1 MKLIRSLN
9 KLTLAAALLISTQL
23 AWGVAKEIV
32 IPGGAVNAGQTISFT
47 TLTGETVPAEAREED
62 GDLVVTVFFDA
73 DASAGTL
80 VVGGR
85 DYAIP
90 GGNNTYR
97 TPGAPRSQPIPDI
110 TGLIP
115 GGPAISVGWSGSGD
129 AEWGEYTSHA
139 VELTGDGEFAIARSD
154 DAVDTDGFS
163 IGINIPVQ
171 IGGIRA
177 DYAQWEGDDRY
188 GRDIPSGTGQFAIV
202 NDNFLNGDP
211 NGSTGACCDTGIN
224 TINELDY
231 EAERM
236 SLEFAWPCSW
246 DAPGNG
252 VFMPHVGITLGSL
265 DVTQRSWDAF
275 VTPGLEGVNT
285 RSDLDFE
292 NKYYQ
297 LRAGGD
303 YALPFNDRWGLQTRL
318 GLALQY
324 SDSSVDLRQDVTLF
338 TPAGGTSVSDS
349 VSETSLAAYGGVG
362 LYVNATDRIRIDAG
376 YYFDYHEAPDPTIN
390 QSGDDLFVDNRTS
403 TVDLASAFDTR
414 FSLTVRASLGGSR

>member
-1 MKLIRSLN
+1 MKLTRVL
-9 KLTLAAALLISTQL
+9 LVAASMFAAHLSW
-23 AWGVAKEIV
+23 AVAKEVV
-32 IPGGAVNAGQTISFT
+32 IPGGAANAGQAISFT
-47 TLTGETVPAEAREED
+47 TLTGESVPADATKED
-62 GDLVVTVFFDA
+62 GDLVVTIYFEG
-73 DASAGTL
+73 DASEGTL
-80 VVGGR
+80 TVGGR
-85 DYAIP
+85 DFYIP
-90 GGNNTYR
+90 GGNGTHRVPENFSPTR
-97 TPGAPRSQPIPDI
+97 VPDI

-115 GGPAISVGWSGSGD
+115 RGPTIKIGYTGGGD
-129 AEWGEYTSHA
+129 SEWGEYTSHA
-139 VELTGDGEFAIARSD
+139 VELTGDGEFAIASSD
-154 DAVDTDGFS
+154 DSVDTDGLS
-163 IGINIPVQ
+163 IGFEIPVAF
-171 IGGIRA
+171 GGIRA
-177 DYAQWEGDDRY
+177 DYEQWEGDDRY

-211 NGSTGACCDTGIN
+211 NGSTGACCDSGIN
-224 TINELDY
+224 TVNELDY
-231 EAERM
+231 EAERV

-265 DVTQRSWDAF
+265 DVSQRSFDAF
-275 VTPGLEGVNT
+275 VTPGLETINT

-414 FSLTVRASLGGSR
+414 FSLTVRATLGGQ

>member
-1 MKLIRSLN
+1 MR
-9 KLTLAAALLISTQL
+9 LTRVLLLAASMFAAHLSW
-23 AWGVAKEIV
+23 AVAKDV
-32 IPGGAVNAGQTISFT
+32 VVPGGAGNAGQSISFVT
-47 TLTGETVPAEAREED
+47 DSGQAIPFEARDEGD
-62 GDLVVTVFFDA
+62 DLVVTLMFDG
-73 DASAGTL
+73 DASSGTL
-80 VVGGR
+80 TVGGR
-85 DYAIP
+85 DYHIP
-90 GGNNTYR
+90 GGSRSHRIPETSV
-97 TPGAPRSQPIPDI
+97 PGFIPDI
-110 TGLIP
+110 TGMIP
-115 GGPAISVGWSGSGD
+115 RGPSIRIGYTGGGD
-129 AEWGEYTSHA
+129 SEWGDYTSHA
-139 VELTGDGEFAIARSD
+139 VELTGDGEFAIASSD
-154 DAVDTDGFS
+154 DSVDTDGFS
-163 IGINIPVQ
+163 IGFEIPVA

-177 DYAQWEGDDRY
+177 DYEQWQGDDRY

-224 TINELDY
+224 TVNELDY
-231 EAERM
+231 EAERVN
-236 SLEFAWPCSW
+236 LEFSWPCSW

-252 VFMPHVGITLGSL
+252 VFMPHVGLTLGSL
-265 DVTQRSWDAF
+265 DVSQRSWDAF

-324 SDSSVDLRQDVTLF
+324 SDSSVDLRQDVTVF
-338 TPAGGTSVSDS
+338 TPAGGTSVSES

-362 LYVNATDRIRIDAG
+362 LYVNASDRIRIDAG
-376 YYFDYHEAPDPTIN
+376 YYFDYHQAPDPTIN

-414 FSLTVRASLGGSR
+414 FSLTVRASLGGSQ